1 MKTVRSDLALLG
13 LAVVAVLA
21 ELACVLTG
29 HTPPG
34 LFEQVTLVGVAG
46 AAGVSLPTRSTP
58 TPTDSAPAAAQ
69 AYATYQAA
77 QTAPTMPAAAGFDPH
92 TYSGPEGL

>member
-13 LAVVAVLA
+13 LSVVAVLA

-34 LFEQVTLVGVAG
+34 LFEQVTLIGVAG

-58 TPTDSAPAAAQ
+58 LDPAPAAAQ

-77 QTAPTMPAAAGFDPH
+77 PPAPTVPQSAVGADPH
-92 TYSGPEGL
+92 TYTGPEGL

>member
-1 MKTVRSDLALLG
+1 MKTFRSDLALLG
-13 LAVVAVLA
+13 LAVVGVLA

-29 HTPPG
+29 HQAPG

-46 AAGVSLPTRSTP
+46 AAGVSLPTRAT
-58 TPTDSAPAAAQ
+58 TDPATAATQ
-69 AYATYQAA
+69 THATYQAA
-77 QTAPTMPAAAGFDPH
+77 QQAALPVSQSAAVADPH